1 MCACARW
8 MKKTERG
15 IVLHTYF
22 QKRKI
27 KTLFKTNIYWI
38 FIKYI
43 FLRWVFEIYSE
54 QADIIKGCKTDSS
67 GTVVQGNHK
76 SYR

>member
-15 IVLHTYF
+15 IVLHTDF
-22 QKRKI
+22 QKENLKHYLKKYLLDFYKI
-27 KTLFKTNIYWI
+27 F
-38 FIKYI
+38 